1 MGSNIMKNSC
11 WVIKVTYLN
20 KKEINFNEAY
30 WTLDK
35 CLAAMRSKIEFEDA
49 IQKLLSHGIAWS
61 DEQNFIKSETKND
74 DVIYWFPGII
84 GKS

>member
-20 KKEINFNEAY
+20 HKEVNFNEAY

-35 CLAAMRSKIEFEDA
+35 CLSAMKNKIEFDNLQIIDEFTYMDTDKDIIYEA
-49 IQKLLSHGIAWS
+49 KLVHI
-61 DEQNFIKSETKND
+61 F
-74 DVIYWFPGII
+74 
-84 GKS
+84 

>member
-20 KKEINFNEAY
+20 HKEVNFNEAY

-35 CLAAMRSKIEFEDA
+35 CLAAMRNKIKFEDWQRIDDYTYMDVDEDIIYEA
-49 IQKLLSHGIAWS
+49 KLVDIF
-61 DEQNFIKSETKND
+61 EEVK
-74 DVIYWFPGII
+74 
-84 GKS
+84 

>member
-20 KKEINFNEAY
+20 HKEVNFNEAY

-35 CLAAMRSKIEFEDA
+35 CKSAIRKKIEPEN
-49 IQKLLSHGIAWS
+49 IQIINEYTIKDLDKDIIYEAKLVDI
-61 DEQNFIKSETKND
+61 F
-74 DVIYWFPGII
+74 
-84 GKS
+84 